1 MRSIIGIPSGTN
13 VSGLEGFLVVSL
25 LEHSGCGFDMG
36 QLALLVDVGVDEE
49 SQLMDCLLGL
59 SGSSCS
65 EGDDVVMDEIDLVSN
80 SVDDVDSS
88 S

>member
-1 MRSIIGIPSGTN
+1 
-13 VSGLEGFLVVSL
+13 
-25 LEHSGCGFDMG
+25 MG

-49 SQLMDCLLGL
+49 SQLMHCLLGL
-59 SGSSCS
+59 SSSSGS
-65 EGDDVVMDEIDLVSN
+65 EGDDVVVDEIDLVSN